1 MHVLNLQH
9 WSFTYPVKFT
19 KLKLASTQL
28 GFMHNWVIA
37 GFQWMML
44 HRWLLVQLGQDKQFD
59 NMFECKKEHPMD
71 GRYDAYDHHD
81 LVACIWNS
89 SWNLTLGI
97 LASGEGQN
105 PFAKDNVI
113 YHMDW
118 HTGLNSSHIWI
129 THKTMGHRRA
139 WWVSYFTFH
148 FTNQK
153 LFFYYLQW
161 EMLSPLVGCTSN
173 LNMYSSGTLLFSS
186 YFSYN

>member
-1 MHVLNLQH
+1 MEVMRIMM
-9 WSFTYPVKFT
+9 SASSKDTFEPVFH
-19 KLKLASTQL
+19 KLEWW
-28 GFMHNWVIA
+28 FNHDV
-37 GFQWMML
+37 
-44 HRWLLVQLGQDKQFD
+44 
-59 NMFECKKEHPMD
+59 
-71 GRYDAYDHHD
+71 YDAYDHHD

-105 PFAKDNVI
+105 PFVKDNVI

-118 HTGLNSSHIWI
+118 HTRLNSSHIWI
-129 THKTMGHRRA
+129 THKTMGHQRA

-148 FTNQK
+148 FANQK
-153 LFFYYLQW
+153 LFFYYLHW